1 MEKHL
6 EKEYEQL
13 ANVNNITISDTTRRI
28 IGGIAAAGDI
38 YGFAADYADEQY
50 SKDIDDIISGFT
62 DAWLSYNKKLE
73 ELLAEVITG
82 TLSGSRFKEM

>member
-1 MEKHL
+1 M

-38 YGFAADYADEQY
+38 YGFATDYADELY

-62 DAWLSYNKKLE
+62 DAWLSYNEKLE
-73 ELLAEVITG
+73 ELLTEVITG
-82 TLSGSRFKEM
+82 TLFDSNFKEM